1 MLNVKD
7 FKGCFTLPSLFDENK
22 DIEVHFT
29 LDFKLKD
36 KTSEKAKVKKNANKR
51 NINRSGNLQ
60 SNRSK

>member
-29 LDFKLKD
+29 LDFKLKE
-36 KTSEKAKVKKNANKR
+36 KNTEKKAKRNGNKG